1 MTETIKLQWIIQSI
15 NYSNLGLFRLV
26 LWILDFVNSYV
37 FFTDVK

>member
-37 FFTDVK
+37 VFTDVK